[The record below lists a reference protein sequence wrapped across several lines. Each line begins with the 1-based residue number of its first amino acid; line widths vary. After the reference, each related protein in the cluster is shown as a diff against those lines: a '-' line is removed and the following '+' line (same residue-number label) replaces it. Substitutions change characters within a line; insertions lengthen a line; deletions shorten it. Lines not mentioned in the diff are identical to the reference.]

1 MGNRLSSTCW
11 LSLREK
17 WRWRTCHDPV
27 AICYLEV
34 FGHKLVIHLSDGRVE
49 QLNYSLSQAREL
61 LPQDRFLQC
70 HRSYLV
76 NKQAVRSLRRYEIT
90 LGNGEVV
97 PVSKQRYRE
106 VEEELG
112 AR

>member
-1 MGNRLSSTCW
+1 MF
-11 LSLREK
+11 
-17 WRWRTCHDPV
+17 RTPSAV
-27 AICYLEV
+27 ASFKMSDICYLEA

-49 QLNYSLSQAREL
+49 QLNHSLSQAREL

-70 HRSYLV
+70 RRSYLV

-90 LGNGEVV
+90 LADGEVV
-97 PVSKQRYRE
+97 PVSKQRYLE
-106 VEEELG
+106 VEEEFG

>member
-1 MGNRLSSTCW
+1 MASFQTS
-11 LSLREK
+11 
-17 WRWRTCHDPV
+17 D
-27 AICYLEV
+27 ICYLEV

-70 HRSYLV
+70 RRSYLV
-76 NKQAVRSLRRYEIT
+76 NKQAARSLRRYEIT

-106 VEEELG
+106 VEEEFG